1 MTNGNDTAEYL
12 RLVEDDFESGENK
25 SVVAADTYTSQIP
38 LFSDAS
44 RATLGFIA
52 VAKMSDTTFRELL
65 SDIRPNFIFDLRR
78 IPAFA
83 IGVLTRK
90 TVFALFEANKARYY
104 DVSGAFDIKSA
115 RDASSNPRL
124 LVPKIMQLLLR
135 RQRPLVG
142 PILFFV
148 DDEYLDCK
156 FFDGVAEALP
166 HEDDRGWDI
175 SVWDED
181 SATLNDFTDR

>member
-12 RLVEDDFESGENK
+12 RLVEDDFESSENK
-25 SVVAADTYTSQIP
+25 SVVDTGTYTDQIS
-38 LFSDAS
+38 LFSDES
-44 RATLGFIA
+44 RAALGFIA
-52 VAKMSDTTFRELL
+52 VAKMSDTKFQELL

-78 IPAFA
+78 IPAFS

-90 TVFALFEANKARYY
+90 TVFALFEASKARYY
-104 DVSGAFDIKSA
+104 DVSGALDIKST

-148 DDEYLDCK
+148 DDEYLDDK
-156 FFDGVAEALP
+156 FLNGVAEALP
-166 HEDDRGWDI
+166 HEDGRGWDI
-175 SVWDED
+175 AVWDED
-181 SATLNDFTDR
+181 TATPPVLP

>member
-12 RLVEDDFESGENK
+12 RLVDDDFESSENK
-25 SVVAADTYTSQIP
+25 SVVSSDTYTSQIP

-78 IPAFA
+78 IPVFA

-104 DVSGAFDIKSA
+104 DVSGALDIKSA
-115 RDASSNPRL
+115 RDDSSNPRL

-135 RQRPLVG
+135 RRRPLVG

-148 DDEYLDCK
+148 DEEYLDCK

-166 HEDDRGWDI
+166 HEDARGWDI
-175 SVWDED
+175 AVWDED
-181 SATLNDFTDR
+181 PAKLNAQF